1 MKYQFVSVD
10 KIFICLLIDED
21 NCPICIVHSLE
32 PCNKFDKLIINS
44 DDTCVIEEIKQKENK
59 ESYNG
64 HIYVLSV
71 LTQKKYPLNMG
82 APDKPCGV
90 VCADVNPKTVAK
102 RYMIV
107 QKVVSLH
114 YESEWQ

>member
-1 MKYQFVSVD
+1 M
-10 KIFICLLIDED
+10 
-21 NCPICIVHSLE
+21 
-32 PCNKFDKLIINS
+32 
-44 DDTCVIEEIKQKENK
+44 
-59 ESYNG
+59 
-64 HIYVLSV
+64 
-71 LTQKKYPLNMG
+71 KKYIFLDFDG

-90 VCADVNPKTVAK
+90 GCADVNPKTVAK